1 MRSSASAALAIAAW
15 LRWSFR
21 RRFDHLAGGDK
32 LHMPSLCALAHFDL
46 NQAGPVSTSRC
57 RLTIRQLQLL
67 RAALDERLRLSFPE
81 K

>member
-1 MRSSASAALAIAAW
+1 MRSSASATLAIAAW
-15 LRWSFR
+15 LRWNFR
-21 RRFDHLAGGDK
+21 RRFDRLAGGDK